1 MPEASPRLIPEL
13 LVSDIAVSLPF
24 YVDALGFTILYERP
38 EECFAHLDR
47 EGARIMLEQPVG
59 RTLLAGPLQHPYGL
73 GMNLQIQVSDVD
85 TLYATVQ
92 ASSAL
97 VILPI
102 EESWYRRDAMLLGN
116 HQFVVQD
123 PDGYLLRFFE
133 DLGTRPA

>member
-13 LVSDIAVSLPF
+13 LVSDIAVSLQF
-24 YVDALGFTILYERP
+24 YIDVLGFTILYERP

-59 RTLLAGPLQHPYGL
+59 RTFLLGPLQHPYGL
-73 GMNLQIQVSDVD
+73 GMNLQIQVAHVEA
-85 TLYATVQ
+85 LYTTVQ
-92 ASSAL
+92 AANAT

-102 EESWYRRDAMLLGN
+102 EESWYRRDATLLGN
-116 HQFVVQD
+116 RQFVVQD